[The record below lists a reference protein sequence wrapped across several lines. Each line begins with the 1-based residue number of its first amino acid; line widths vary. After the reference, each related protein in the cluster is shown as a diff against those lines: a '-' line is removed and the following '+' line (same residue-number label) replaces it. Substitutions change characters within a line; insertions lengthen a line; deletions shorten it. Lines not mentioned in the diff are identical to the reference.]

1 MLSGR
6 NVKSSAVSEKEL
18 KAFLDAG
25 GLITKL
31 ESVEEKKHSLRTKA
45 HQKGGAYSRYMKGG
59 RTSNQK
65 GKRYSGANSGRV
77 YPRVW

>member
-1 MLSGR
+1 MHTGR
-6 NVKSSAVSEKEL
+6 NIKSPAVSEEEL
-18 KAFLDAG
+18 KAFLETG
-25 GLITKL
+25 GSITKL
-31 ESVEEKKHSLRTKA
+31 ESKREKKHSLRTKA

-77 YPRVW
+77 SPNVW